1 MNKLL
6 RLLLLCLCFYSALS
20 VAHEEH
26 NDALLLLIKYKLDI
40 KALQQNYPLQNTDE
54 QKQNLQQQTQLFI
67 KAMDYLTGY
76 VAIPESRYPDTT
88 TYAGSL
94 QSRAALLQDYQLLLA
109 AHLQQM
115 AVLKPALE

>member
-6 RLLLLCLCFYSALS
+6 RPLLLCLCFYSALS
-20 VAHEEH
+20 GAHEDH

-40 KALQQNYPLQNTDE
+40 KTLQQNYPVQNTDE
-54 QKQNLQQQTQLFI
+54 QKQNLQKQTHLLN
-67 KAMDYLTGY
+67 KAMNYLQSY
-76 VAIPESRYPDTT
+76 VAIPQSRYPDTK

-115 AVLKPALE
+115 AALKPALE